1 MRERGLKDGIQS
13 MSIRSIILA
22 LTLIWASITPS
33 FAQDGSRVILVL
45 DASGSMRGKIDGKS
59 KMDIAKQVVGSI
71 IKTWKPQD
79 ELGLIAYGHREK
91 GSCSDIEVLREPL
104 ALDAESYMK
113 AVKGLNPK
121 GKTPM
126 TAAVKM
132 AAESLQYTEKKA
144 TVILVSDGIETC
156 DLDPCTVAED
166 LEKLGVGLTVHTV
179 GFGLD
184 DKGAVAQL
192 KCLAEKTGGTF
203 STANSADELQKAL
216 AKTVAEQ
223 PEQKAEIFENNVIG
237 HIVMAKGVELPEKF
251 QDPTWAF
258 FESVAGQRGKQIGT
272 EYNADMKYNIPKP
285 GDYIVRISEDEAEVE
300 VAFKVEEGKQTKIDA
315 SFEAGV
321 VKMLGYMDEQTP
333 IAIDNT
339 NATWRIYNEKGKL
352 AGTEYGGEHIFMA
365 NAGKHKMEL
374 VLGDAKTEQVVEFLA
389 GQTNEVK
396 MILGAGTIEVTA
408 VFSKGGDVVPEGA
421 TIELRKGKADL
432 EGKFERLTTEFKSPS
447 VFSAPAGLY
456 KIYVQKDY
464 AEALAEVELKSGA
477 RETLQVDMNA
487 GYLALK
493 GAGAKTFEVYAAKK
507 KLDGSREQIATE
519 FGDEMNKA
527 FNSGS
532 YHVIV
537 YGEDSAILGEK
548 DFEVKA
554 GERTEGSV
562 P

>member
-1 MRERGLKDGIQS
+1 LIGNKT
-13 MSIRSIILA
+13 MSIRAFALA
-22 LTLIWASITPS
+22 LSLFLISFIPS
-33 FAQDGSRVILVL
+33 FAEDGSRVILVL
-45 DASGSMRGKIDGKS
+45 DASGSMRAKIDGKS

-71 IKTWKPQD
+71 IKTWRPED

-91 GSCSDIEVLREPL
+91 GSCSDIEVLREPGP
-104 ALDAESYMK
+104 LDATDYMK

-156 DLDPCTVAED
+156 DFDPCAVADE

-192 KCLAEKTGGTF
+192 KCLAENTGGTF
-203 STANSADELQKAL
+203 STANNADELQKAL
-216 AKTVAEQ
+216 SKTVAAA
-223 PEQKAEIFENNVIG
+223 PEKKVEVIENNVIG

-251 QDPTWAF
+251 NTPTWAF
-258 FESVAGQRGKQIGT
+258 FESVGGKRGKQIGT
-272 EYNADMKYNIPKP
+272 EYYVDMKYNIAKP
-285 GDYIVRISEDEAEVE
+285 GDYIVRISENEAEVE
-300 VAFKVEEGKQTKIDA
+300 VPFKVEEGKQTKIDA
-315 SFEAGV
+315 SFEAGI
-321 VKMLGYMDEQTP
+321 VKMIGFMDEQTP
-333 IAIDNT
+333 IAVDNT
-339 NATWRIYNEKGKL
+339 SATWRIYNEKQQL
-352 AGTEYGGEHIFMA
+352 AGTEYGGEQTFMA
-365 NAGKHKMEL
+365 SAGKHKMQL
-374 VLGDAKTEQVVEFLA
+374 VLGDAKNEQVVEFLA
-389 GQTNEVK
+389 GQTTETK
-396 MILGAGTIEVTA
+396 MTLGAGIIEVTA
-408 VFSKGGDVVPEGA
+408 IFAEGGDLVPEGA
-421 TIELRKGKADL
+421 TIELRKGKPDL
-432 EGKFERLTTEFKSPS
+432 EGKFERLTTDYKSPS
-447 VFSAPAGLY
+447 QFSAPAGLY

-464 AEALAEVELKSGA
+464 AESVADVDLKSGA
-477 RETLQVDMNA
+477 REKVQVNINA

-507 KLDGSREQIATE
+507 KLDGSRERIATE
-519 FGDEMNKA
+519 YGEEMNKA
-527 FNSGS
+527 FNAGS
-532 YHVIV
+532 FHVIV
-537 YGEDSAILGEK
+537 YGEDNAILGEK